1 MQTLGYAKNKIRLFL
16 QDYLLKKKIKHSIMY
31 KLIFCAMLF
40 IACHQPEYKNPHIL
54 ISTQLGDI
62 EVELFLHQ
70 APKTVAAFL
79 SYIDSGFY
87 TKTSFYRVLKTEELP
102 TANNT
107 GIIQG
112 GIWQTNAAKKAT
124 VPGIEHE
131 ATKQTGL
138 THQSGTISLARTK
151 PGSANTEFFICI
163 GDQSPFDFGRRGTE
177 DGQGFAAFGKVF
189 KGMDIVR
196 KIQAQKSHGDK
207 SDVKIEIKKIT
218 RL

>member
-1 MQTLGYAKNKIRLFL
+1 
-16 QDYLLKKKIKHSIMY
+16 MY
-31 KLIFCAMLF
+31 KFIFCAMLF
-40 IACHQPEYKNPHIL
+40 MACHQTEYKNPHIV
-54 ISTQLGDI
+54 INTQLGNI
-62 EVELFLHQ
+62 EVELFPHQ

-87 TKTSFYRVLKTEELP
+87 NKASFYRVLKTEELP

-112 GIWQTNAAKKAT
+112 GIWQTNPGKKIT
-124 VPGIEHE
+124 IRGIEHE
-131 ATKQTGL
+131 TTKQSGL
-138 THQSGTISLARTK
+138 THQSGSISLARTT
-151 PGSANTEFFICI
+151 PGTGNTEFFICI
-163 GDQSPFDFGRRGTE
+163 GDQSPLDFGRRGTE

-207 SDVKIEIKKIT
+207 FDAKIEINKII